1 METKKPITSY
11 TDAANKLK
19 TVKVRWQHDQKS
31 NEWNW
36 IKIFKE
42 HMDFSLGFATCEK
55 NAWIIKTLVN
65 RKERYKF
72 KTCKNVVLVGSGF
85 YPYSLFDVYKQYE
98 HINLIGI
105 DYDENC
111 VRISQLLLDSAN
123 INDRIK
129 VIHADGIE
137 FDYSFLDHED
147 LVFLSV
153 DIEKRNEIYSRVIQT
168 SKASVYVC
176 EPKNEWVKNR
186 A

>member
-1 METKKPITSY
+1 MVQKKQLTPY

-19 TVKVRWQHDQKS
+19 TIKVRWQHDQKA

-42 HMDFSLGFATCEK
+42 HMDFSLGFTNCEK

-72 KTCKNVVLVGSGF
+72 KSCKNIVLVGSGF

-98 HINLIGI
+98 HIKLIGI

-111 VRISQLLLDSAN
+111 IRISQLLLDSAN

-129 VIHADGIE
+129 VIHADGSD
-137 FDYSFLDHED
+137 FDYGFLGHED

-153 DIEKRNEIYSRVIQT
+153 DIEKRNDIYSRVIQT

-176 EPKNEWVKNR
+176 EPKNRWVKNR

>member
-1 METKKPITSY
+1 MVQKKQLTPY

-19 TVKVRWQHDQKS
+19 TIKVRWQHDQKA

-36 IKIFKE
+36 IKLFKE
-42 HMDFSLGFATCEK
+42 HMDFSLGFTNCEK

-72 KTCKNVVLVGSGF
+72 KSCKNIVLVGSGF

-98 HINLIGI
+98 HIKLIGI

-111 VRISQLLLDSAN
+111 IRISQLLLDSAN

-129 VIHADGIE
+129 VIHADGSD
-137 FDYSFLDHED
+137 FDYGFLGHED

-153 DIEKRNEIYSRVIQT
+153 DIEKRNDIYSRVIQT

-176 EPKNEWVKNR
+176 EPKNRWVKNR